1 MAYRTVKQPG
11 EAELV
16 IKRSRF
22 IGRCFPVAD
31 EQEALRL
38 LEQVRRQHWDATHNC
53 YAYSVGVS
61 GACARYS
68 DDGEPSGTAG
78 LPMMETLRRSGV
90 TDALVVVTR
99 YFGGI
104 LLGAGGLVRA
114 YSAAE
119 AAAGRSAGE
128 VVMRECVRLSLE
140 TPYPLWGRVEPL
152 LREQRAQLDEVRY
165 EAAVHAAAWVRQEQS
180 DALVRALIDRTDG
193 RVVPA
198 PGARMLRP
206 FPVEPAEPEEPEKE

>member
-114 YSAAE
+114 YSAA
-119 AAAGRSAGE
+119 AAAAVRSAGE
-128 VVMRECVRLSLE
+128 VEMRECVRLSLE

-152 LREQRAQLDEVRY
+152 LRERAQLDEVRY
-165 EAAVHAAAWVRQEQS
+165 EAAVHAAAWVRREQS

>member
-114 YSAAE
+114 YSAA
-119 AAAGRSAGE
+119 AAAAVRSAGE
-128 VVMRECVRLSLE
+128 VEMRECVRLSLE
-140 TPYPLWGRVEPL
+140 MPYPLWGRVEPL
-152 LREQRAQLDEVRY
+152 LRERAQLDEVRY

>member
-78 LPMMETLRRSGV
+78 LPMMEALRRSGV

-114 YSAAE
+114 YSAA
-119 AAAGRSAGE
+119 AAAAVRSAGE
-128 VVMRECVRLSLE
+128 VEMRECVRLSLE

-152 LREQRAQLDEVRY
+152 LRERAQLDEVRY

-198 PGARMLRP
+198 PVARTLRP

>member
-114 YSAAE
+114 YSAA
-119 AAAGRSAGE
+119 AAAAVRSAGE
-128 VVMRECVRLSLE
+128 VEMCECVRLSLE

-152 LREQRAQLDEVRY
+152 LRERAQLDEVRY
-165 EAAVHAAAWVRQEQS
+165 EAAVHAVAWVRQEQS

>member
-78 LPMMETLRRSGV
+78 LPMMEALRRSGV

-114 YSAAE
+114 YSAA
-119 AAAGRSAGE
+119 AAAAVRSAGE
-128 VVMRECVRLSLE
+128 VEMRECVRLSLE

-152 LREQRAQLDEVRY
+152 LRERAQLDEVRY

-198 PGARMLRP
+198 PGARTLRP

>member
-78 LPMMETLRRSGV
+78 LPMMEALRRSGV

-114 YSAAE
+114 YSAAA

-128 VVMRECVRLSLE
+128 VEMRECVRLSLE

-152 LREQRAQLDEVRY
+152 LRERAQLDEVRY

>member
-11 EAELV
+11 EAELI

-78 LPMMETLRRSGV
+78 LPMMEALRRSGV

-114 YSAAE
+114 YSAA
-119 AAAGRSAGE
+119 AAAAVRSAGE
-128 VVMRECVRLSLE
+128 VEMRECVRLSLE

-152 LREQRAQLDEVRY
+152 LRERAQLDEVRY

>member
-114 YSAAE
+114 YSAA
-119 AAAGRSAGE
+119 AAAAVRSAGE
-128 VVMRECVRLSLE
+128 VEMRECVRLSLE

-152 LREQRAQLDEVRY
+152 LRERAQLDEVRY
-165 EAAVHAAAWVRQEQS
+165 EAAVYAAAWVRQEQS

-198 PGARMLRP
+198 PGARTLRP

>member
-104 LLGAGGLVRA
+104 LLGAGGLGRA
-114 YSAAE
+114 YSAA
-119 AAAGRSAGE
+119 AAAAVRSAGAVE
-128 VVMRECVRLSLE
+128 MRECVRLSLE

-152 LREQRAQLDEVRY
+152 LRERAQLDEVRY

-198 PGARMLRP
+198 PGARTLRP

>member
-38 LEQVRRQHWDATHNC
+38 LEQVRRQHWAATHNC

-78 LPMMETLRRSGV
+78 LPMMEALRRSGV

-114 YSAAE
+114 YSAA
-119 AAAGRSAGE
+119 AAAAVRSAGE
-128 VVMRECVRLSLE
+128 VEMRECVRLSLE

-152 LREQRAQLDEVRY
+152 LRELAQLDEVRY

>member
-78 LPMMETLRRSGV
+78 LPMMEALRRSGV

-114 YSAAE
+114 YSAA
-119 AAAGRSAGE
+119 AAAAVRSAGE
-128 VVMRECVRLSLE
+128 VEMRECVRLSLE

-152 LREQRAQLDEVRY
+152 LCERAQLDEVRY

>member
-78 LPMMETLRRSGV
+78 LPMMEALRRSGV

-114 YSAAE
+114 YSAA
-119 AAAGRSAGE
+119 AAAAVRSAGE
-128 VVMRECVRLSLE
+128 VEMRECVRLSLE

-152 LREQRAQLDEVRY
+152 LRERAQLDEVRY

-180 DALVRALIDRTDG
+180 DALVRALVDRTDG

>member
-114 YSAAE
+114 YSAA
-119 AAAGRSAGE
+119 AAAAVRRAGE
-128 VVMRECVRLSLE
+128 VEMRECVRLSLE

-152 LREQRAQLDEVRY
+152 LRERAQLDEVRY

>member
-78 LPMMETLRRSGV
+78 LPMMEALRRSGV

-114 YSAAE
+114 YSAA
-119 AAAGRSAGE
+119 APLPCGTGRAGGTGKG
-128 VVMRECVRLSLE
+128 VI
-140 TPYPLWGRVEPL
+140 P
-152 LREQRAQLDEVRY
+152 
-165 EAAVHAAAWVRQEQS
+165 
-180 DALVRALIDRTDG
+180 
-193 RVVPA
+193 
-198 PGARMLRP
+198 
-206 FPVEPAEPEEPEKE
+206 

>member
-78 LPMMETLRRSGV
+78 LPMMEALRRSGV

-114 YSAAE
+114 YSAA
-119 AAAGRSAGE
+119 AAAAVRSAGE
-128 VVMRECVRLSLE
+128 VEMRECV
-140 TPYPLWGRVEPL
+140 
-152 LREQRAQLDEVRY
+152 
-165 EAAVHAAAWVRQEQS
+165 
-180 DALVRALIDRTDG
+180 
-193 RVVPA
+193 
-198 PGARMLRP
+198 
-206 FPVEPAEPEEPEKE
+206 

>member
-114 YSAAE
+114 YSAA
-119 AAAGRSAGE
+119 AAAAVRSAGE
-128 VVMRECVRLSLE
+128 VEMRECVRLSLE

-152 LREQRAQLDEVRY
+152 LRERAQLDEVRY
-165 EAAVHAAAWVRQEQS
+165 EAAVHAVAWVRQEQS

-198 PGARMLRP
+198 PGARTLRP

>member
-78 LPMMETLRRSGV
+78 LPMMEALRRSGV

-114 YSAAE
+114 YSAA
-119 AAAGRSAGE
+119 AAAAVRSAGE
-128 VVMRECVRLSLE
+128 VEMRECVRLSLE

-152 LREQRAQLDEVRY
+152 LRERAQLDEVRY
-165 EAAVHAAAWVRQEQS
+165 EAAVHAAAWVRREQS

-198 PGARMLRP
+198 PGARTLRP

>member
-78 LPMMETLRRSGV
+78 LPMMEALRRSGV
-90 TDALVVVTR
+90 TDALVIVTR

-114 YSAAE
+114 YSAA
-119 AAAGRSAGE
+119 AAAAVRSAGE
-128 VVMRECVRLSLE
+128 VEMRECVRLSLE

-152 LREQRAQLDEVRY
+152 LRERAQLDEVRY
-165 EAAVHAAAWVRQEQS
+165 EAAVHAAAWVRREQS

>member
-78 LPMMETLRRSGV
+78 LPMMEALRRSGV

-114 YSAAE
+114 YSAA
-119 AAAGRSAGE
+119 AAAAVRSAGE
-128 VVMRECVRLSLE
+128 VEMCECVRLSLE

-152 LREQRAQLDEVRY
+152 LRERAQLDEVRY

>member
-78 LPMMETLRRSGV
+78 LPMMEALRRSGV

-114 YSAAE
+114 YSAA
-119 AAAGRSAGE
+119 AAAAVRSAGE
-128 VVMRECVRLSLE
+128 VEMRECVRLSLE
-140 TPYPLWGRVEPL
+140 TSYPLWGRVEPL
-152 LREQRAQLDEVRY
+152 LRERAQLDEVRY

>member
-78 LPMMETLRRSGV
+78 LPMMEALRRSGV

-99 YFGGI
+99 FFGGI

-114 YSAAE
+114 YSAA
-119 AAAGRSAGE
+119 AAAAVRSAGE
-128 VVMRECVRLSLE
+128 VEMRECVRLSLE

-152 LREQRAQLDEVRY
+152 LRERAQLDEVRY

-198 PGARMLRP
+198 PGARTLRP

>member
-78 LPMMETLRRSGV
+78 LPMMEALRRSGV

-114 YSAAE
+114 YSAA
-119 AAAGRSAGE
+119 AAAAVRSAGE
-128 VVMRECVRLSLE
+128 VEMRECMRLSLE

-152 LREQRAQLDEVRY
+152 LRERAQLDEVRY

>member
-78 LPMMETLRRSGV
+78 LPMMEALRRSGV

-114 YSAAE
+114 YSAA
-119 AAAGRSAGE
+119 AAAAVRSAGE
-128 VVMRECVRLSLE
+128 VEMRECVRLSLE

-152 LREQRAQLDEVRY
+152 LRERAQLDEVRY
-165 EAAVHAAAWVRQEQS
+165 EAAVHAAAWVRREQS

>member
-78 LPMMETLRRSGV
+78 LPMMEALRRSGV

-114 YSAAE
+114 YSAA
-119 AAAGRSAGE
+119 AAAAVRSAGE
-128 VVMRECVRLSLE
+128 VEMRECVRLSLE

-152 LREQRAQLDEVRY
+152 LRERAQLDEVRY

-193 RVVPA
+193 RVVPV

>member
-114 YSAAE
+114 YSAA
-119 AAAGRSAGE
+119 AAAAVRSAGE
-128 VVMRECVRLSLE
+128 VEMRECVRLSLE

-152 LREQRAQLDEVRY
+152 LRERAQLDEVRY

-193 RVVPA
+193 RIVPA

>member
-78 LPMMETLRRSGV
+78 LPMMEALRRSGV

-114 YSAAE
+114 YSAA
-119 AAAGRSAGE
+119 AAAAVRSAGE
-128 VVMRECVRLSLE
+128 VEMRECVRLSLE

-152 LREQRAQLDEVRY
+152 LRERAQLDEVRY
-165 EAAVHAAAWVRQEQS
+165 EAAVHAVAWVRQEQS

>member
-78 LPMMETLRRSGV
+78 LPMMEALRRSGV

-114 YSAAE
+114 YSAA
-119 AAAGRSAGE
+119 AAAAVRSAGE
-128 VVMRECVRLSLE
+128 VEMRDGVRLSLE

-152 LREQRAQLDEVRY
+152 LRERAQLDEVRY

>member
-78 LPMMETLRRSGV
+78 LPMMEALRRSGV
-90 TDALVVVTR
+90 TDALVIVTR

-114 YSAAE
+114 YSAA
-119 AAAGRSAGE
+119 AAAAVRSAGE
-128 VVMRECVRLSLE
+128 VEMRECVRLSLE

-152 LREQRAQLDEVRY
+152 LRERAQLDEVRY
-165 EAAVHAAAWVRQEQS
+165 EAAVHAAAWVRREQS

-193 RVVPA
+193 RVVLA
-198 PGARMLRP
+198 PGARTLRP

>member
-78 LPMMETLRRSGV
+78 LPMMEALRRSGV

-114 YSAAE
+114 YSAA
-119 AAAGRSAGE
+119 AAAAVRSAGE
-128 VVMRECVRLSLE
+128 VEMRECVRLSLE

-152 LREQRAQLDEVRY
+152 LRERAQLDEVRY

-193 RVVPA
+193 RVVPT

>member
-78 LPMMETLRRSGV
+78 LPMMEALRRSGV

-114 YSAAE
+114 YSAA
-119 AAAGRSAGE
+119 AAAAVRSAGE
-128 VVMRECVRLSLE
+128 VEMRECVRLSLE

-152 LREQRAQLDEVRY
+152 LRERAQLDEVRY
-165 EAAVHAAAWVRQEQS
+165 EAAVHAAACVRQEQS

>member
-78 LPMMETLRRSGV
+78 LPMMEALRRSGV

-104 LLGAGGLVRA
+104 LLGAGSLVRA
-114 YSAAE
+114 YSAA
-119 AAAGRSAGE
+119 AAAAVRSAGE
-128 VVMRECVRLSLE
+128 VEMRECVRLSLE

-152 LREQRAQLDEVRY
+152 LRERAQLDEVRY

>member
-22 IGRCFPVAD
+22 IGQCFPVAD

-78 LPMMETLRRSGV
+78 LPMMEALRRSGV

-114 YSAAE
+114 YSAA
-119 AAAGRSAGE
+119 AAAAVRSAGE
-128 VVMRECVRLSLE
+128 VEMRECVRLSLE

-152 LREQRAQLDEVRY
+152 LRERAQLDEVRY

>member
-78 LPMMETLRRSGV
+78 LPMMEALRRSGV

-114 YSAAE
+114 YSAA
-119 AAAGRSAGE
+119 AAAAVRSAGE
-128 VVMRECVRLSLE
+128 VEMRECVRLSLE

-152 LREQRAQLDEVRY
+152 LRERAQLDEVRY
-165 EAAVHAAAWVRQEQS
+165 EAAVHAAAWVSQEQS

>member
-78 LPMMETLRRSGV
+78 LPMMEALRRSGV

-114 YSAAE
+114 YSAA
-119 AAAGRSAGE
+119 AAAAVRSAGE
-128 VVMRECVRLSLE
+128 VEMRECVRLSLK

-152 LREQRAQLDEVRY
+152 LRERAQLDEVRY
-165 EAAVHAAAWVRQEQS
+165 EAAVHAAAWVRREQS

>member
-78 LPMMETLRRSGV
+78 LPMMEALRRSGV

-114 YSAAE
+114 YSAA
-119 AAAGRSAGE
+119 AAAAVRSAGE
-128 VVMRECVRLSLE
+128 VEMRECVRLSLE

-152 LREQRAQLDEVRY
+152 LSERAQLDEVRY

>member
-114 YSAAE
+114 YSAA
-119 AAAGRSAGE
+119 AAAAVRSAGE
-128 VVMRECVRLSLE
+128 VEMRECVRLSLE

-152 LREQRAQLDEVRY
+152 LRERAQLDEVRY
-165 EAAVHAAAWVRQEQS
+165 EAAVHAVAWVRQEQS

>member
-53 YAYSVGVS
+53 YAYSVGGS

-78 LPMMETLRRSGV
+78 LPMMEALRRSGV

-114 YSAAE
+114 YSAA
-119 AAAGRSAGE
+119 AAAAVRSAGE
-128 VVMRECVRLSLE
+128 VEMRECVRLSLE

-152 LREQRAQLDEVRY
+152 LRERAQLDEVRY
-165 EAAVHAAAWVRQEQS
+165 EAVVHAAAWVRQEQS